1 MPCPAADRPRTGRAD
16 RDKRI
21 SGRKVFQVGSYVADS
36 LSVLACSSPDPSPAP
51 RCVLV
56 RNDAAL
62 IVAAE
67 GPVRDVLGWGVD
79 EIVGLAST
87 TLIHPEDQASAV
99 AAWFDMLGEPGCTR
113 TWRGRYRSG
122 DGTWR
127 WIEAT
132 NTNRL
137 DDPDE
142 PKVLSSIIRVTVDEV
157 TIEEE
162 LRARKQLLSR
172 LSDALPVGLFQI
184 DVSRHVSFTND
195 RLHAIIGAPPAATAE
210 AQFASLCSDDR
221 DRFDAALADALLD
234 HAVDDLELRF
244 LIAADEGEVRTRVC
258 LVSLRSLTDDRGIVT
273 GAIGCLSDV
282 TDSVRLR
289 RELQLRAS
297 IDALTGCMNRAAT
310 LEMLDLLL
318 SEHTGAGEGIAL
330 AYVDLDN
337 FKQVNDCHG
346 HSAGDAVLVAA
357 VQRMHAVLRGDDRV
371 GRLGGDEFL
380 IVCPKVTSEL
390 AAYDLA
396 ARLRGSLET
405 TIRVGNAD
413 IELRASIGLV
423 WTNDETSSDDLI
435 ARADQAMYRSKS
447 THRAAAT

>member
-1 MPCPAADRPRTGRAD
+1 ML
-16 RDKRI
+16 I
-21 SGRKVFQVGSYVADS
+21 
-36 LSVLACSSPDPSPAP
+36 
-51 RCVLV
+51 

-67 GPVRDVLGWGVD
+67 GAVREVLGWSVD
-79 EIVGLAST
+79 ELVGLAST

-99 AAWFDMLGEPGCTR
+99 GAWFDMLGEPGCTR

-122 DGTWR
+122 AGTWQ

-137 DDPDE
+137 DELND
-142 PKVLSSIIRVTVDEV
+142 PKVVSSIIRVTIDEV

-184 DVSRHVSFTND
+184 DVSRHVTFTND
-195 RLHAIIGAPPAATAE
+195 RLHAIIEAAPAATAD
-210 AQFASLCSDDR
+210 AQFASVLSDDR
-221 DRFDAALADALLD
+221 DRFESALSAALLD
-234 HAVDDLELRF
+234 HAVDDLE
-244 LIAADEGEVRTRVC
+244 VRLVVASDGAETKTRVC
-258 LVSLRSLTDDRGIVT
+258 LVSLRSLTDDTGVVT

-297 IDALTGCMNRAAT
+297 VDGLTGCMNREAT
-310 LEMLDLLL
+310 LELLDLLL
-318 SEHTGAGEGIAL
+318 SEDAEVREGIAV

-337 FKQVNDCHG
+337 FKQVNDCYG
-346 HSAGDAVLVAA
+346 HAAGDAVLVAA
-357 VQRMHAVLRGDDRV
+357 VERMQAVLRGADRV

-380 IVCPKVTSEL
+380 IVCPKVASES
-390 AAYDLA
+390 AADDLA
-396 ARLRGSLET
+396 ARLRASMQST
-405 TIRVGNAD
+405 VRVGLSD
-413 IELRASIGLV
+413 IQLRASIGLA
-423 WTNDETSSDDLI
+423 WTNREATSDELI
-435 ARADQAMYRSKS
+435 ARADLAMYSSKPIHS
-447 THRAAAT
+447 TAHATH